1 MLFEEVAFQC
11 GLTKLLMT
19 LLQNK
24 SLAEAIYMGKWY
36 KLEVEASTNYSYG
49 ALRETDCGKILDLT
63 LDTFTTV
70 A

>member
-1 MLFEEVAFQC
+1 
-11 GLTKLLMT
+11 
-19 LLQNK
+19 
-24 SLAEAIYMGKWY
+24 MGKWY